1 MKHKNGSLL
10 RRLEDK
16 LNNSLRVQTLDS
28 SDTQLLQEGDDEQ
41 FSQRL
46 LALSEPYHVIAQI
59 LKEYHQ
65 KHNAAGSIGFNDFI
79 LISDLLKDSGLTKDQ
94 IEQGI
99 SNFQKEMKL
108 VLEDKEKEMPK
119 VYDAFCQLF
128 NRDFFQEL
136 VKALLKEYGAGVDI
150 PYSSLFSGANRTLA
164 TENKSCNCDRTMKA
178 DERGCELCDP
188 IEVVLSSEL
197 IRLNRNKAEHLHN
210 KREMTDLQTI
220 KLQIFFASRR
230 KISLDRGTELKLY
243 ATFFHILGCNDLLWE
258 KQPESIADLWENY
271 PFSNSNERL
280 KSTIEMLLQNNHGWG
295 KEGNYVDDQDRILG
309 LERALKLNPVITIY
323 GEGGLGKTELVYQTL
338 KRMLNEASIEFDEL
352 IPYTFKSNKS
362 DSPDN
367 DKPSGQG
374 EWDWTQSDSQAGVRM
389 DSNQKGWETAPNIG
403 SLISILASKHGENDP
418 SVDKTTDALE
428 LEAAVDYLLQ
438 NSVWLIIDN
447 HETKDDGRLE
457 AFLKKYADKRNSTY
471 AEGTRI
477 IITSRVKPKE
487 TLSQDIEVPVLNGKE
502 MKMLAEKRVRWDRD
516 LFPDKKANEKF
527 SNLAMFDSRVWED
540 INQKIRD
547 KLDSARYRNVA
558 GHPYV
563 VFTAVHRAL
572 FSEEHVDAQFDD
584 IVLELIKQFEG
595 ERAEQHKK
603 GIMLD
608 LQDYMFSDSFMSLT
622 NKENAPR
629 YLKLTRYSELT
640 TRIFRDKVA
649 FENWEA
655 IIDELRRRGIIIL
668 KPNNDENEIFEWRTG
683 RHPKLLQ
690 EHLEKEYGIKPE
702 YAIEAEWIWWQN
714 RMGVIGDKR
723 MPAQSYKA
731 TLATMGI
738 GTEDEQKKADFHE
751 HLSALSFRWLNKPNI
766 DCSWD
771 FEILIQTLIHFSD
784 HYLNIISDESGRGR
798 FPFEDGSEILKTDYL
813 NTIGLIINTCLEG
826 VKNYLR
832 YIRKSKLKPTY
843 ETFTIV
849 VDILTRSRERR
860 KQTER
865 VLETG
870 NHRDIGDFL
879 QRFDKSW
886 GDIYCE
892 LVKNLPKYTKSTSTQ
907 HERLLELG
915 SFDDFGPTYLFT
927 VLPKFGT
934 GGPNQDERLQ
944 KLLVDYTPK
953 FYENRED
960 KQMDLKLRQD
970 DLQPLSEFLYSK
982 AGMIDENDDGNLSKL
997 FLIALYHY
1005 VGDDKS
1011 GREVLFKRKENI
1023 SFISESSGRTLVGFD
1038 EIEKTSWKIYNY
1050 TNVNQPDNFYV
1061 VHCIPFYVDDE
1072 GTVHAFFL
1080 QPGDKDAK
1088 PQLSNEPKSGD
1099 SEDER
1104 PPIKQIVEIPPISD
1118 DPEQIDMREI
1128 LKSIQFHSIP
1138 AALLFGSKLKSQLEK
1153 EGIESKGKVWRTWRN
1168 KWFPPE
1174 DIPEGVEPIVH
1185 IIEELSEGEWDVLE
1199 LDAGTSKTIRKK
1211 PQDIVCKNCNSS
1223 TQVKANWRKH
1233 DGDGGGHDWSC
1244 LSCEHDIDVEG
1255 NCLTSRYGE
1264 CKACLGYP
1272 ACISCGY
1279 REDVTEYGKRWY
1291 CAYCDFEIDKSGD
1304 RHYDYD
1310 VDLYLELRDKKIKR
1324 EEKLMDLS
1332 DKLESFY
1339 DQQDDKDYQKRG
1351 KGRW

>member
-16 LNNSLRVQTLDS
+16 LNDSLRVRTLDS

-65 KHNAAGSIGFNDFI
+65 KHNAAGSVGLSDFI
-79 LISDLLKDSGLTKDQ
+79 LISDLLKDSGLAKEQ
-94 IEQGI
+94 IMQGI
-99 SNFQKEMKL
+99 SNF
-108 VLEDKEKEMPK
+108 EKEMNLILEDK

-136 VKALLKEYGAGVDI
+136 VKALLKEYGLGVDI

-210 KREMTDLQTI
+210 KREITDLQTI
-220 KLQIFFASRR
+220 KLQIYFASRR
-230 KISLDRGTELKLY
+230 KISLDQGTELKLY

-258 KQPESIADLWENY
+258 KPPKSIADLWENY

-280 KSTIEMLLQNNHGWG
+280 KSTIEKLLQNNHGWA
-295 KEGNYVDDQDRILG
+295 KEGNYVDDQDRIAS
-309 LERALKLNPVITIY
+309 LERALNLVPIITIY

-338 KRMLNEASIEFDEL
+338 SRMLGKSSINFEEL
-352 IPYTFKSNKS
+352 IPYTFKTNRLVGQDGSKTI
-362 DSPDN
+362 
-367 DKPSGQG
+367 GQG
-374 EWDWTQSDSQAGVRM
+374 EFDPTQKDSQTGQRGSA
-389 DSNQKGWETAPNIG
+389 NQIGWQTAPNIQ
-403 SLISILASKHGENDP
+403 SLIVVLANKHLENNSSLDL
-418 SVDKTTDALE
+418 TTHSLQ
-428 LEAAVDYLLQ
+428 LEAAVDYLIQ

-447 HETKDDGRLE
+447 HETKDDGQLE
-457 AFLKKYADKRNSTY
+457 AFLKKYAEKRNTTY
-471 AEGTRI
+471 TEGTRI
-477 IITSRVKPKE
+477 IVTSRVKPKE
-487 TLSQDIEVPVLNGKE
+487 IIGTLIEIPVLNGRE
-502 MKMLAEKRVRWDRD
+502 MRTLAEKRVLWDRKI
-516 LFPDKKANEKF
+516 FSHKKVNDAF
-527 SNLAMFDSRVWED
+527 SNTEMFQSQVWEE
-540 INQKIRD
+540 INRRIRD
-547 KLDSARYRNVA
+547 SLDSDRYRKIA

-572 FSEEHVDAQFDD
+572 YSEEHANIQFND
-584 IVLELIKQFEG
+584 IVLELIKQFDDQEPN
-595 ERAEQHKK
+595 QD

-608 LQDYMFSDSFMSLT
+608 LQDYMFSDSFMSLI
-622 NKENAPR
+622 NEENAKR
-629 YLKLTRYSELT
+629 YLKLTQYSELT

-649 FENWEA
+649 FENWEE
-655 IIDELRRRGIIIL
+655 IIDELRRRDIIIL
-668 KPNNDENEIFEWRTG
+668 RPNNDEDEIFEWRTG

-690 EHLEKEYGIKPE
+690 DHLADEYKVKQQPVKKD
-702 YAIEAEWIWWQN
+702 EWDWWKG
-714 RMGVIGDKR
+714 RMGVIGSKS
-723 MPAQSYKA
+723 MPPQTYKA

-738 GTEDEQKKADFHE
+738 GTEDEDKKADFQNY
-751 HLSALSFRWLNKPNI
+751 LNALSFNWLDEPDV

-771 FEILIQTLIHFSD
+771 FEKLIQVLIHFSD
-784 HYLNIISDESGRGR
+784 HYLTIISNGLERER
-798 FPFEDGSEILKTDYL
+798 FPFEDNSEILKTDYL
-813 NTIGLIINTCLEG
+813 NTIDSIINTCLEG
-826 VKNYLR
+826 VNNYLR

-849 VDILTRSRERR
+849 VDILARSRERR
-860 KQTER
+860 KQTEG
-865 VLETG
+865 VWETG

-879 QRFDKSW
+879 QRFEKSW

-934 GGPNQDERLQ
+934 GGPNQDKRLQ

-960 KQMDLKLRQD
+960 NQMDIKLSQD
-970 DLQPLSEFLYSK
+970 ELQQFSEFLYSK
-982 AGMIDENDDGNLSKL
+982 GGMIDENDDGNLSKL
-997 FLIALYHY
+997 FLIALYNY
-1005 VGDDKS
+1005 VGDDNS
-1011 GREVLFKRKENI
+1011 GRDVLFKKKENI
-1023 SFISESSGRTLVGFD
+1023 SFLSESSGRTLVGFD
-1038 EIEKTSWKIYNY
+1038 EEEKTSWKIYNY

-1061 VHCIPFYVDDE
+1061 VNCIPFYVDDE
-1072 GTVHAFFL
+1072 GTFHAFFL

-1088 PQLSNEPKSGD
+1088 PHASNEPKSGD
-1099 SEDER
+1099 SGDER

-1255 NCLTSRYGE
+1255 NCLDSRYGE

-1272 ACISCGY
+1272 VCISCGD

-1291 CAYCDFEIDKSGD
+1291 CDYHECQFEIDESGD

-1310 VDLYLELRDKKIKR
+1310 VDLYQELRDKKIKR
-1324 EEKLMDLS
+1324 EEKLTDLS
-1332 DKLESFY
+1332 DELESFY

>member
-1 MKHKNGSLL
+1 MRS
-10 RRLEDK
+10 LEDK
-16 LNNSLRVQTLDS
+16 LNDSLRVQTLDS

-65 KHNAAGSIGFNDFI
+65 KQSAVGDVGIKDVR
-79 LISDLLKDSGLTKDQ
+79 LISVMLEDSGLTEAQ
-94 IEQGI
+94 IMQGI
-99 SNFQKEMKL
+99 LNFQDEMNLILK
-108 VLEDKEKEMPK
+108 DKEKEK
-119 VYDAFCQLF
+119 QQVYDAFCELF
-128 NRDFFQEL
+128 NRDFFREL
-136 VKALLKEYGAGVDI
+136 IKALLKKYAAGVDI
-150 PYSSLFSGANRTLA
+150 PYTSLFSGANRTLA
-164 TENKSCNCDRTMKA
+164 TESKSCNCDRTMKA

-210 KREMTDLQTI
+210 KREITDLQTI

-258 KQPESIADLWENY
+258 KPPESIADLWENY

-280 KSTIEMLLQNNHGWG
+280 KSTIQKLLQNNHGWA
-295 KEGNYVDDQDRILG
+295 KEGNYVDDQDRIAS
-309 LERALKLNPVITIY
+309 LERALNLVPVITIY

-338 KRMLNEASIEFDEL
+338 SRMLEKSSIDFDEL
-352 IPYTFKSNKS
+352 IPYTFKTNRLVGQDGSKTI
-362 DSPDN
+362 
-367 DKPSGQG
+367 GQG
-374 EWDWTQSDSQAGVRM
+374 EFDPRQKDSQTGQRESA
-389 DSNQKGWETAPNIG
+389 NQIGWQTAPNIQ
-403 SLISILASKHGENDP
+403 SLIVVLAKKHEDNNSSLDLTTP
-418 SVDKTTDALE
+418 SLL
-428 LEAAVDYLLQ
+428 LEAAVDYLIQ

-447 HETKDDGRLE
+447 HETKDDGQLE
-457 AFLKKYADKRNSTY
+457 AFLKKYAEKRNTTY
-471 AEGTRI
+471 AKGTRI
-477 IITSRVKPKE
+477 IVTSRVKPKE
-487 TLSQDIEVPVLNGKE
+487 IIGTLIEIPVLNGRE
-502 MKMLAEKRVRWDRD
+502 MRTLAEKRVRWDRKI
-516 LFPDKKANEKF
+516 FSDKKVNDAF
-527 SNLAMFDSRVWED
+527 SNTEMFQSQVWEE
-540 INQKIRD
+540 INRRIRD
-547 KLDSARYRNVA
+547 SLDSDRYRKIA

-572 FSEEHVDAQFDD
+572 FSEEHANIQFNE
-584 IVLELIKQFEG
+584 IVLELIKQWDKYEKG
-595 ERAEQHKK
+595 PQD

-622 NKENAPR
+622 NKENAER
-629 YLKLTRYSELT
+629 YLKLTQYSELT

-649 FENWEA
+649 FENWEE
-655 IIDELRRRGIIIL
+655 IIDELRRRDIIIL
-668 KPNNDENEIFEWRTG
+668 RPNNDEDEIFEWRTG
-683 RHPKLLQ
+683 RHPNLLQ
-690 EHLEKEYGIKPE
+690 DHLVREYEVKQNPVKK
-702 YAIEAEWIWWQN
+702 AEWNWWRD
-714 RMGVIGDKR
+714 RMGFFGGKS
-723 MPAQSYKA
+723 MPPQTYKA

-738 GTEDEQKKADFHE
+738 GTEDEDKKADFQKY
-751 HLSALSFRWLNKPNI
+751 LDALSFKWLDEPDV

-771 FEILIQTLIHFSD
+771 FEKLIQVLIHFSD
-784 HYLNIISDESGRGR
+784 HYLNIISDGLEGER
-798 FPFEDGSEILKTDYL
+798 FPFEDNSEILKTDYL
-813 NTIGLIINTCLEG
+813 NTIESIINTCLEG
-826 VKNYLR
+826 VNNYLR

-865 VLETG
+865 VWETG
-870 NHRDIGDFL
+870 NHRDVGDFL

-927 VLPKFGT
+927 VLPKFGK
-934 GGPNQDERLQ
+934 GGPNQDKRLQ
-944 KLLVDYTPK
+944 KLLVDYTSK

-960 KQMDLKLRQD
+960 NQMDIKLNQD
-970 DLQPLSEFLYSK
+970 DLQQFSEFLYSK
-982 AGMIDENDDGNLSKL
+982 AGMLDENDDGNLSKL

-1005 VGDDKS
+1005 VGDDNS
-1011 GREVLFKRKENI
+1011 GRKELFKRETNI
-1023 SFISESSGRTLVGFD
+1023 SFTSESSGRTLVGFD
-1038 EIEKTSWKIYNY
+1038 EEEKISWKIYNY

-1185 IIEELSEGEWDVLE
+1185 IIEELSGGEWDVLE

-1244 LSCEHDIDVEG
+1244 LSCEHDIDAEG
-1255 NCLTSRYGE
+1255 NCLAYGE
-1264 CKACLGYP
+1264 CLACEGYP
-1272 ACISCGY
+1272 ICEGCNE
-1279 REDVTEYGKRWY
+1279 RECLSDDEYAFWCHNCHMHVDREGRAYYTEEEEEERRLE
-1291 CAYCDFEIDKSGD
+1291 EIA
-1304 RHYDYD
+1304 
-1310 VDLYLELRDKKIKR
+1310 EKR
-1324 EEKLMDLS
+1324 ELKRREIIDRVQ
-1332 DKLESFY
+1332 DKY
-1339 DQQDDKDYQKRG
+1339 DSWDDKYYQKRG

>member
-1 MKHKNGSLL
+1 
-10 RRLEDK
+10 
-16 LNNSLRVQTLDS
+16 VQTLDS
-28 SDTQLLQEGDDEQ
+28 SDIQLLQEGDDEQ

-65 KHNAAGSIGFNDFI
+65 KHNAAGSVGLNDFK
-79 LISDLLKDSGLTKDQ
+79 LMSDLLKDSGLTEAQ
-94 IEQGI
+94 IMQGI
-99 SNFQKEMKL
+99 LNFQEEMNL
-108 VLEDKEKEMPK
+108 LLGDKEKEK
-119 VYDAFCQLF
+119 QQVYDAFCQLF

-136 VKALLKEYGAGVDI
+136 IKALLKEYGAGADI
-150 PYSSLFSGANRTLA
+150 PYTSLFSGANRTLA
-164 TENKSCNCDRTMKA
+164 TENKSCNCDKTMKA

-210 KREMTDLQTI
+210 KQRQITDLQTI

-230 KISLDRGTELKLY
+230 KISLDRGIELKLY
-243 ATFFHILGCNDLLWE
+243 ATFFHFLGCNDLLWE
-258 KQPESIADLWENY
+258 KPPDSIADLWRNY

-280 KSTIEMLLQNNHGWG
+280 KSTIQKLLQNNHGWA
-295 KEGNYVDDQDRILG
+295 KEGNYVDDQDRIVS
-309 LERALKLNPVITIY
+309 LERALNLVPVITIY

-338 KRMLNEASIEFDEL
+338 SRMLEKSSIDFDEL
-352 IPYTFKSNKS
+352 IPYTFKTNRLVGQDGSKTI
-362 DSPDN
+362 
-367 DKPSGQG
+367 GQG
-374 EWDWTQSDSQAGVRM
+374 EFDPRQKDSQTGQRESA
-389 DSNQKGWETAPNIG
+389 NQIGWQTAPNIQ
-403 SLISILASKHGENDP
+403 SLIVVLAKKHEDNNSSLDLTTP
-418 SVDKTTDALE
+418 SFL
-428 LEAAVDYLLQ
+428 LEAAVDYLIQ

-447 HETKDDGRLE
+447 HETKDDGQLE
-457 AFLKKYADKRNSTY
+457 AFLKKYAEKRNTTY
-471 AEGTRI
+471 AKGTRI
-477 IITSRVKPKE
+477 IVTSRVKPKE
-487 TLSQDIEVPVLNGKE
+487 IIGTLLEIPVLNGRE
-502 MKMLAEKRVRWDRD
+502 MRILAEKRVRWDRKI
-516 LFPDKKANEKF
+516 FSHKKVNDAF
-527 SNLAMFDSRVWED
+527 SNAEMFQTHVWEE
-540 INQKIRD
+540 INRRIRD
-547 KLDSARYRNVA
+547 SLDSDRYRKIA

-572 FSEEHVDAQFDD
+572 FSEEHASIQFND
-584 IVLELIKQFEG
+584 IVLKLIKQWDKYEKDH
-595 ERAEQHKK
+595 QD

-608 LQDYMFSDSFMSLT
+608 LQDYMFSHSFMSLI
-622 NKENAPR
+622 NEENAER
-629 YLKLTRYSELT
+629 YFKLTQYSELT

-649 FENWEA
+649 FENWEE
-655 IIDELRRRGIIIL
+655 IIDELRRRDIIIL
-668 KPNNDENEIFEWRTG
+668 RPNNDEDEIFEWRTG

-690 EHLEKEYGIKPE
+690 DHLAEEYKVKHQPKKES
-702 YAIEAEWIWWQN
+702 EWNWWKG
-714 RMGVIGDKR
+714 RMGVIGSKS
-723 MPAQSYKA
+723 MPPQTYKA

-738 GTEDEQKKADFHE
+738 GTEDEEKKADFQKY
-751 HLSALSFRWLNKPNI
+751 LNALSFKWLDEPDV

-771 FEILIQTLIHFSD
+771 FEKLIQVLIHFSD
-784 HYLNIISDESGRGR
+784 HYLDIISDGLERER
-798 FPFEDGSEILKTDYL
+798 FPFEDNSEILKTDYL
-813 NTIGLIINTCLEG
+813 NTIESIINTCLKG
-826 VKNYLR
+826 VNNYLR

-865 VLETG
+865 VWETG
-870 NHRDIGDFL
+870 NLRDIGDFL

-927 VLPKFGT
+927 VLPKFDT
-934 GGPNQDERLQ
+934 GGPNQDKRLQ
-944 KLLVDYTPK
+944 KLLVDYTPE

-960 KQMDLKLRQD
+960 NQMDIKLSQD

-997 FLIALYHY
+997 FLIALYNY
-1005 VGDDKS
+1005 VGDDNS
-1011 GREVLFKRKENI
+1011 GRDVLFKRKENI

-1038 EIEKTSWKIYNY
+1038 EEEKTSWKIYNY

-1061 VHCIPFYVDDE
+1061 VNCIPFYVDDE

-1088 PQLSNEPKSGD
+1088 PHGYNEPKSGD
-1099 SEDER
+1099 SEDQR

-1118 DPEQIDMREI
+1118 DPEQIGMREI

-1138 AALLFGSKLKSQLEK
+1138 AALLFGSKLKTQLEK

-1174 DIPEGVEPIVH
+1174 NIPEGVEPIVH

-1199 LDAGTSKTIRKK
+1199 LDAGNNKTIRKK

-1244 LSCEHDIDVEG
+1244 LSCDHDIDVEG
-1255 NCLTSRYGE
+1255 NCLISRYTTWKGE

-1272 ACISCGY
+1272 VCAECGD
-1279 REDVTEYGKRWY
+1279 REDVTEVVPGELYN
-1291 CAYCDFEIDKSGD
+1291 CAYCEFRIDKSGD

-1310 VDLYLELRDKKIKR
+1310 VDLYEELRDEKIKR

-1332 DKLESFY
+1332 DELESFY

-1351 KGRW
+1351 KGKW